1 MGKITKIEV
10 QKRNKKRV
18 NVYIDEEYAFSVGM
32 EIVYKEN
39 LSKGLEVDEEKL
51 SIIVKKENVSKC
63 KEAALRILDKSY
75 KSEKELREKLFQKEY
90 DKYAIDQTLNFLQ
103 EYNLVNDEKYAKL
116 YIKDRLRTQGR
127 NKIKYSLIQKGINED
142 IISELLE
149 DSDKEEEKNI
159 AYNLA
164 NKKYLQLKKRET
176 DTYKIKNKLSRFL
189 ISRGYDYSLTKDII
203 NEIVN
208 DQ

>member
-39 LSKGLEVDEEKL
+39 LTKGLEVDEEKL

-63 KEAALRILDKSY
+63 KETALRILDKSY
-75 KSEKELREKLFQKEY
+75 KSEKELKEKLVQKEY
-90 DKYAIDQTLNFLQ
+90 DKYAIDQTLNFLH

-127 NKIKYSLIQKGINED
+127 NKIKYSLIQKGINEE

-149 DSDKEEEKNI
+149 ESDKEEEKNI

-164 NKKYLQLKKRET
+164 NKKYIQLQKRE
-176 DTYKIKNKLSRFL
+176 DDIYIIKNKLSRFL
-189 ISRGYDYSLTKDII
+189 IGRGYDYSMIKDII

-208 DQ
+208 NQ

>member
-75 KSEKELREKLFQKEY
+75 KSEKELREKLVQKEY

-208 DQ
+208 D

>member
-149 DSDKEEEKNI
+149 NSDKEEEKNI